1 MSEHIV
7 AVFETEADAT
17 DARRSLESLGISA
30 AAIRQYAGSEQS
42 ARARPAAETTTAHS
56 SGGGFWPWLFGDEE
70 TTSESYGD
78 DIYDRRTAAGNV
90 VVSVTVDDA
99 MIARTIDALDAHHP
113 LDIDEHST
121 DAAAIEG
128 SSSMAPMTMT
138 GPSTTG
144 QEFSS
149 AGVARAGLTEASTP
163 TGRVGVDG
171 GPRVPVPPGSSPSS
185 TDMSTGGTARE
196 EVIPLS
202 EEELR
207 VGKRTVDRGTT
218 RIRRY
223 VVEKPVEQDVNL
235 QSEKVTVERRQPI
248 GTTAGP
254 GAGAFAER
262 VVEVRETAEEPVVS
276 KTAHVAEEVV
286 VGRETT
292 ERTETVRDTVR
303 REDVEI
309 SGDDTAKR

>member
-17 DARRSLESLGISA
+17 NARRSLESLGISA

-42 ARARPAAETTTAHS
+42 PRATPAAETTTTYS
-56 SGGGFWPWLFGDEE
+56 SGGGFWAWLFGDEE
-70 TTSESYGD
+70 TTSSSYGD

-90 VVSVTVDDA
+90 VVSVTVDEA

-128 SSSMAPMTMT
+128 SSSMAPMT

-149 AGVARAGLTEASTP
+149 AEVARAGLTDASTP

-171 GPRVPVPPGSSPSS
+171 GPRVPVTPGSSPSS
-185 TDMSTGGTARE
+185 AGMSTGGTARE

-207 VGKRTVDRGTT
+207 VGKRAVDRGTT

-248 GTTAGP
+248 GTTAATP
-254 GAGAFAER
+254 GTGTFEER

>member
-17 DARRSLESLGISA
+17 NARRSLESLGISA

-42 ARARPAAETTTAHS
+42 PRATPAAETTTTYS
-56 SGGGFWPWLFGDEE
+56 SGGGFWAWLFGDEE
-70 TTSESYGD
+70 TTSSSYGD

-90 VVSVTVDDA
+90 VVSVTVDEA

-128 SSSMAPMTMT
+128 SSSMAPMT

-149 AGVARAGLTEASTP
+149 AEVTRAGLTDASTP

-171 GPRVPVPPGSSPSS
+171 GPRVPVTPGSSAPPAG
-185 TDMSTGGTARE
+185 MSTGGSARE

-223 VVEKPVEQDVNL
+223 VVEKPVEQTVNL

-254 GAGAFAER
+254 GAGAFEER

-309 SGDDTAKR
+309 SGDNTAKR